1 MTDRPTLDPADPR
14 LIAETMRTYAQ
25 AVAEQSTPREAEQ
38 YAQAWA
44 DEEASL
50 SYFIECPDYGDRPAL
65 VLIVEAARSLCGTD
79 RADAARLLRL
89 ALAEL
94 EPSPSEVAP

>member
-1 MTDRPTLDPADPR
+1 MTDPR
-14 LIAETMRTYAQ
+14 TIAPDAVHPMAQTMRIYAQ
-25 AVAEQSTPREAEQ
+25 AVSEQSTWSEAER
-38 YAQAWA
+38 YARAWA

-50 SYFIECPDYGDRPAL
+50 SYFLGCPDYPDRPAL
-65 VLIVEAARSLCGTD
+65 VLIVEAVRSLCGTD

-94 EPSPSEVAP
+94 EADR